1 MASTR
6 AKTLMAGLR
15 QRAEEAPVVAGV
27 ALTAFGAIAFGL
39 LPLILDA
46 LYDDGV
52 TPESALLYRY
62 VGALPALLLWVIMRR
77 TPRDG
82 LPLSLAAGVAIG
94 TGTIFLFRGYAA
106 LPASLTVLIFYTYP
120 AFTLIVGRLLFGVR
134 LEGRTTIAIAM
145 VLAAAVLIVGPG
157 SMAGD
162 IPIAVLV
169 TFGAPLGYA
178 LYLSCLSRLPAE
190 TSVPMRLLGVNLGAC
205 LPVVPVML
213 LEGAGFTLPHSGAG
227 WLAGLYLPVVTGI
240 AATALIVL
248 GASLAGGARA
258 AVAGASEL
266 MTALA
271 IGWLLFSET
280 ANWATLGGALLILAA
295 IVVSA
300 SGRKARGRSGY
311 PPAHGG
317 TSPR

>member
-1 MASTR
+1 MAAERPQHLIEVLRDR
-6 AKTLMAGLR
+6 AAG
-15 QRAEEAPVVAGV
+15 APVATGV
-27 ALTAFGAIAFGL
+27 VLTAIGAVAFGL
-39 LPLILDA
+39 LPLILDV

-62 VGALPALLLWVIMRR
+62 AGSLPFLVLWLMLRR
-77 TPRDG
+77 TPRGD
-82 LPLSLAAGVAIG
+82 LPLSLVAGVAIG
-94 TGTIFLFRGYAA
+94 TGTIFLFRGYAD

-120 AFTLIVGRLLFGVR
+120 AFTLLVGRLLFGIR
-134 LEGRTTIAIAM
+134 LEARTTVAIAM
-145 VLAAAVLIVGPG
+145 VLGAAGLVVGPG
-157 SMAGD
+157 SMEGQ
-162 IPIAVLV
+162 IPLVVLV

-178 LYLSCLSRLPAE
+178 LYLSCLSRLPVA

-205 LPVVPVML
+205 LPVVPAML
-213 LEGAGFTLPHSGAG
+213 LEGGALTLPQSGAG
-227 WLAGLYLPVVTGI
+227 WLAALYLPAVTGI

-271 IGWLLFSET
+271 IGWLLFGEA
-280 ANWATLGGALLILAA
+280 ANWATLVGAGLILLA

-300 SGRKARGRSGY
+300 SGRRGPGRSGY
-311 PPAHGG
+311 PPARGG